1 MNNVDENFEKKIHT
15 FQKSVIYSLIF
26 TILEA
31 AYIIYIIAIG
41 IAIPGRSIISTLLG
55 THLGKNIVDLYIVYK
70 KPKS

>member
-1 MNNVDENFEKKIHT
+1 MNNVNENFEKNIHT
-15 FQKSVIYSLIF
+15 FRRSVIYSLIF

-41 IAIPGRSIISTLLG
+41 IVIPGIGIICSLLG
-55 THLGKNIVDLYIVYK
+55 AHLGKNIVDLYIIYK